1 MAPRPSSGAGSPA
14 ERTRR
19 VGVYRLDLATGRA
32 TPFSQELPLSPPLTV
47 AADGKS
53 VLAFLVTGDLQ
64 QAVSVS
70 PDGTSVEML
79 FPVTGKPWQLDAAS
93 DGSIYVDTMDN
104 PAELMRFPATG
115 GAPGRIAATTGNL
128 VTSPVQF
135 LDGTCLVPTQVLGRR
150 RLLLAGHNGELKSFL
165 DAAEQATPPVAVIG
179 DRLAFLSGS
188 VGKPPLI
195 TIASQ
200 ADGRIVKRL
209 EASSGAA
216 PQSLAASPDG
226 RTLYYIDAGSLFV
239 IDMEGG
245 APRKLRAASGVAV
258 DLHTLP
264 PSLVVQVSER
274 DGARLCRT
282 DLAGAGE
289 IPIPFQGAL
298 RLTGL
303 PLSAGAVGPDGRIA
317 VTVTSADSWFREAA
331 LLDPVTGAV
340 QKIPIAFEGDVFYP
354 TWTRDGSLLGTG
366 VSIRS
371 SLWRFQ
377 AQRQQPD

>member
-1 MAPRPSSGAGSPA
+1 
-14 ERTRR
+14 
-19 VGVYRLDLATGRA
+19 
-32 TPFSQELPLSPPLTV
+32 
-47 AADGKS
+47 
-53 VLAFLVTGDLQ
+53 
-64 QAVSVS
+64 
-70 PDGTSVEML
+70 
-79 FPVTGKPWQLDAAS
+79 
-93 DGSIYVDTMDN
+93 
-104 PAELMRFPATG
+104 MRFPAAG
-115 GAPGRIAATTGNL
+115 GPPERIAATTGNL

-135 LDGTCLVPTQVLGRR
+135 LDGSCLLPTQVLGRR
-150 RLLLAGHNGELKSFL
+150 RLLLAGHDGELKSFL

-209 EASSGAA
+209 EASSGAS

-226 RTLYYIDAGSLFV
+226 RTLYYIDAGSLFT
-239 IDMEGG
+239 IDLEGG
-245 APRKLRAASGVAV
+245 PSRKLRAASGMAV

-289 IPIPFQGAL
+289 IPIPFQGVL

-303 PLSAGAVGPDGRIA
+303 PLSAGAVGADGRIA
-317 VTVTSADSWFREAA
+317 VTVSSADSWFREAA
-331 LLDPVTGAV
+331 LLDPVSGAV
-340 QKIPIAFEGDVFYP
+340 SKIPVAFEGDIFYP

-377 AQRQQPD
+377 AQRSLPD